1 MQMIVV
7 HSGLAAALCLMMSCA
22 SKAPAPAAPTGT
34 VAPTVPVIAGT
45 APVQTVRGDAAPLT
59 AESLEA
65 FMRAR
70 FASMVSTNMMEL
82 GYPSASSQT
91 ELMAEL
97 GCFSLKSTADIAA
110 LVPSDFDQRG
120 IPVLAK
126 SPSGATGMLGLLRD
140 FMIIKD
146 AKHYFADCWQSHFSA
161 TAEDFPLPNEYG
173 VTLETLHG
181 YLQP

>member
-1 MQMIVV
+1 MQNTFVP
-7 HSGLAAALCLMMSCA
+7 SGIAAVLSLVMSCA
-22 SKAPAPAAPTGT
+22 SKSPAP
-34 VAPTVPVIAGT
+34 VAPVIGGT
-45 APVQTVRGDAAPLT
+45 PVQTVRGDAAPLT

-70 FASMVSTNMMEL
+70 FATMISTKMMEP
-82 GYPSASSQT
+82 GYPSSSSQD

-97 GCFSLKSTADIAA
+97 ACFSLKSTADIAA
-110 LVPSDFDQRG
+110 LVPTDFDQRG

-146 AKHYFADCWQSHFSA
+146 AKHYFTDCWQSHFSA

-173 VTLETLHG
+173 VTTEALHG